1 MPLSPAQ
8 KTIADSQKRFI
19 TACCGRRFGKT
30 TLATRKLCQ
39 WASEPNKLIW
49 YVAPTHGMA
58 KQIAWEPLKQKLI
71 SLNWVKKINEVDLS
85 IVLVNGSKINLR
97 SADRP
102 DRLRGILADG
112 IVIDEASEI
121 DQKTWSEVLRPT
133 LSTTNGEAFF
143 CFTPKGISSWT
154 YDIFQQAKL
163 DPDNWESFQYTTI
176 DGGQVPEEEI
186 EQAKKDLDNRT
197 FSQEYLSQ
205 FITYKGIIYYNYN
218 HDSVYRDKVP
228 ETKELIMGLD
238 FNIDPMSCCIGQKYK
253 DGILIFDEI
262 VMFSSNT
269 DEMVQEI
276 QNRYPDHKITVF
288 PDPASRQRKTSA
300 GGRTDLSILV
310 NAGFNVKA
318 KPAHPRI
325 RDRIN
330 AVNSALQSADGTRKL
345 WITPNCKNVINS
357 LSRMTYKEGTSV
369 PDESDGLD
377 HMADA
382 LGYMV
387 EMLLPITRNRINNNT
402 QPATWTIRTV

>member
-1 MPLSPAQ
+1 MPLSQAQ
-8 KTIADSQKRFI
+8 QTIAQCDKRFI
-19 TACCGRRFGKT
+19 TASCGRRFGKT
-30 TLATRKLCQ
+30 KLAIRKLCQ
-39 WASEPNKLIW
+39 WAAKPNQTIW

-58 KQIAWEPLKQKLI
+58 KQIAWETLKNKLRN
-71 SLNWVKKINEVDLS
+71 LRWVKKINEVDLN

-121 DQKTWSEVLRPT
+121 DQKTWTEVLRPT

-143 CFTPKGISSWT
+143 CFTPKGVASWT
-154 YDIFQQAKL
+154 YDLFQQSKV
-163 DPDNWESFQYTTI
+163 DPDNWASFQYTTI
-176 DGGQVPEEEI
+176 DGGQVPQEEI
-186 EQAKKDLDNRT
+186 EQAQKDLDKRT
-197 FSQEYLSQ
+197 FEQEYLSQ
-205 FITYKGIIYYNYN
+205 FITYKGIIYYNYDEGSI
-218 HDSVYRDKVP
+218 HTAKVP
-228 ETKELIMGLD
+228 ETKELFLGLD
-238 FNIDPMSCCIGQKYK
+238 FNIDPMSCCVAQKHEN
-253 DGILIFDEI
+253 GLLVMDEI
-262 VMFSSNT
+262 VIYSSNT

-276 QNRYPDHKITVF
+276 KNRYPHHRITVF

-310 NAGFNVKA
+310 NAGFNIKA

-345 WITPNCKNVINS
+345 WITPQCKNVINS
-357 LSRMTYKEGTSV
+357 LSRMVYKEGTSV

-377 HMADA
+377 HMAAA
-382 LGYMV
+382 LGYMIEYV
-387 EMLLPITRNRINNNT
+387 YPVKRNVINNNT
-402 QPATWTIRTV
+402 PATWTIRTV